1 PGGGGTDERLSL
13 DISGMSCAACA
24 HRIEHKLNKLDGVSA
39 SVNYATER
47 AVVRGVDDPADAL
60 EVIRGAGYDA
70 AVRHEQDAEWSRRAA
85 GCRTGSRGGG
95 WTVAALCRVRLM
107 AVGVVPA
114 LGPQW
119 GFPGGRRCVC
129 SWPFPW

>member
-1 PGGGGTDERLSL
+1 ARPATQLSTLSL
-13 DISGMSCAACA
+13 HAALPICMSCAACA

-70 AVRHEQDAEWSRRAA
+70 AVRHGQDDEWSRDRKS
-85 GCRTGSRGGG
+85 T
-95 WTVAALCRVRLM
+95 RLNSSHVSISY
-107 AVGVVPA
+107 AV
-114 LGPQW
+114 
-119 GFPGGRRCVC
+119 
-129 SWPFPW
+129 